1 MTVDAFNEIVSDAI
15 DEIRRRLVE
24 KGSEYTVDGDRIGH
38 NKKLAA
44 VLGVSTT
51 LATVSEMSK
60 HYITIVELAKKDY
73 FAMRRNQ
80 KTDNFD
86 QWYERLFDLICYC
99 IILLAIVSKEE
110 NPYE

>member
-1 MTVDAFNEIVSDAI
+1 MKIEDFNEIVSDAV

-24 KGSEYTVDGDRIGH
+24 KGGEYTVDGDRIGH
-38 NKKLAA
+38 NKKLAS
-44 VLGVSTT
+44 VLGFPTT

-73 FAMRRNQ
+73 TAMRCGQ

-99 IILLAIVSKEE
+99 IILLAIVSKGED
-110 NPYE
+110 

>member
-1 MTVDAFNEIVSDAI
+1 MTIDDFNEIVSDAI

-24 KGSEYTVDGDRIGH
+24 KGSEYTVDDDRIGH

-44 VLGVSTT
+44 VLSIPTT
-51 LATVSEMSK
+51 LATVFEMSK

-73 FAMRRNQ
+73 LAMRCKQ
-80 KTDNFD
+80 KTNNFD

-99 IILLAIVSKEE
+99 IILLAIVSEE
-110 NPYE
+110 EK